1 CCSHFYQ
8 LTKSIH
14 GESFSGCN
22 LAPLLE
28 YGTMDPKET
37 ELQDYGFSRLAA
49 SELVKKHKD
58 CITFSNG
65 ESKLKVDIR
74 KLKSQTTEHSLIGKE
89 LNWIAK

>member
-1 CCSHFYQ
+1 
-8 LTKSIH
+8 
-14 GESFSGCN
+14 
-22 LAPLLE
+22 
-28 YGTMDPKET
+28 MDPKET